1 MDKKLLI
8 IIILSILVLI
18 GIAYFS
24 YEKFLVYKNKIL
36 IQAYNQGVLA
46 EIVEINQKGIIPII
60 QNVSGNMS
68 IKNVDIKTICEGLK

>member
-60 QNVSGNMS
+60 QNVSGNIT